1 MEGYE
6 YKQFTVDLSAT
17 EAETEAR
24 EGYVLARVATLNVP
38 DNEDDVLMSDSVG
51 AQDIIVSKWNHSSKQ
66 LFGPSPVGMGRVYED
81 GDALLA
87 EMEYFIDDNN
97 LDAESAYNTVK
108 KLSKKNQC
116 YWSIAYKTRE
126 ADYKQLKE
134 GNVVRV
140 IRYIHRMDVDEASP
154 VNDPGGVGT
163 GTIDVKQAR
172 PNFYKQRMYEM
183 RLKSHKKW
191 LEFYNA

>member
-6 YKQFTVDLSAT
+6 YKQFTVNLAAP
-17 EAETEAR
+17 EADTEAR

-51 AQDIIVSKWNHSSKQ
+51 RQDIIVSKWNHSSKQ
-66 LFGPSPVGMGRVYED
+66 IFGPSPVGMGRVYEE

-87 EMEYFIDDNN
+87 EMQYFIDDNN
-97 LDAESAYNTVK
+97 PDAESAYNTVK
-108 KLSKKNQC
+108 KLSKNNQC

-126 ADYKQLKE
+126 ADYKQLTDD
-134 GNVVRV
+134 GVVRV

-154 VNDPGGVGT
+154 VDDPGGVGT
-163 GTIDVKQAR
+163 GTIDIKQAR
-172 PNFYKQRMYEM
+172 PNFYKQRMYEK
-183 RLKSHKKW
+183 RLESHKKW
-191 LEFYNA
+191 LAYYNT